1 MYQSDSLLGLSIGSV
16 VAIIILFYSLTDS
29 VSLISISERKQFRTS
44 PNLRCRQLDRWGLC
58 FDRDLVTYDHVTGEH
73 CDSHSVCSPLTRGAR
88 NGVHEPG
95 KGGRTRNFVFS
106 VTISICSREQPVI
119 IGTARVCLSSLP
131 MGSLHPTSG
140 NYLSN
145 WCPISLHTPV
155 GPTYIVYFTSTV
167 LLRIPT

>member
-1 MYQSDSLLGLSIGSV
+1 MSIGTV

-44 PNLRCRQLDRWGLC
+44 PNLRCRQLWIDE
-58 FDRDLVTYDHVTGEH
+58 DYVSTVTVNRDPVTYDHVTGEH
-73 CDSHSVCSPLTRGAR
+73 YDSHSLCLPLTRGAR

-155 GPTYIVYFTSTV
+155 GPIYIVNLTSTGV
-167 LLRIPT
+167 LRIPT